1 MWKIRN
7 YLLLYFAD
15 IGTTYVRWARKQCPY
30 NYTELVYS
38 GRCPYDCTELVY
50 SGRCSYN
57 YTELVYSGRCP
68 YNYAELVYSCA

>member
-38 GRCPYDCTELVY
+38 GRCPYNIQNLVTQV
-50 SGRCSYN
+50 GVRIIILNLFTHARNKIQFCN
-57 YTELVYSGRCP
+57 
-68 YNYAELVYSCA
+68 